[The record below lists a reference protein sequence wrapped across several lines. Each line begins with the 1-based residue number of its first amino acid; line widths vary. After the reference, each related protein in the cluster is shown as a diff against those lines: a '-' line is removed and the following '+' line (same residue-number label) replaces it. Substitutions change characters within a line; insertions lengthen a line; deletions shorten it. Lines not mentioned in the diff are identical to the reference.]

1 MKIKKKFPKLMS
13 ALLAVV
19 MMISALPIG
28 RHLPPLLLI
37 FLPI

>member
-19 MMISALPIG
+19 MMISALPKQKQADT
-28 RHLPPLLLI
+28 RRLDY
-37 FLPI
+37 FR